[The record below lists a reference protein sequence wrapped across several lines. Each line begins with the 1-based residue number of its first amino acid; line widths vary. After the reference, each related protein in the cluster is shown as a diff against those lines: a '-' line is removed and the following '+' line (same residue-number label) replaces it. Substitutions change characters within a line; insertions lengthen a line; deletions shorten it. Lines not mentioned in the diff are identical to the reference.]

1 MSSTNALTAII
12 ERLKEKTRLKN
23 PGVDIMHKPKA
34 PKPEKKA
41 RKSRKKC
48 LH

>member
-34 PKPEKKA
+34 PKPE
-41 RKSRKKC
+41 RKVRRKNKC